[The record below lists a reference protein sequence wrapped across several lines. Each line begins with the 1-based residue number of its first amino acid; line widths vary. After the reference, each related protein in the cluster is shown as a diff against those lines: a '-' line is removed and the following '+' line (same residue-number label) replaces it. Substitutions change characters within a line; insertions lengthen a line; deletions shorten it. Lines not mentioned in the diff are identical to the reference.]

1 MTVETK
7 PVLSAFADAIVS
19 SLSIPEASVAALLKF
34 IDCHPELRGLAAVAE
49 NLISILDLLGQIV
62 PNETELS
69 KAMIQEWITICRY
82 IKDEAGSLN
91 SSFPEINIQAKNQN
105 NPFSKV
111 YEKYPLYVSL
121 WFQHPEP
128 AMQRRHRLLQAHLLL
143 TQFHFRKLTEDEGR
157 KYDST
162 TAESTRLIRQFADT
176 SKLATVLALQP
187 LLEKLPSEPKTME
200 AFLDDIH
207 VLESDEQLSSRAI
220 EKSLDVLRR
229 MLWYAEEH
237 RGGFSRRNSRAWE
250 AILKRE
256 AIRMPIIS
264 SDPETHAHD
273 FTIET
278 ILMPSQTEVVEKL
291 ARQAGCAPGEVK
303 AGVEHFIYSEDLYD
317 GEQRHTSM
325 AGRSP
330 LAHVRRTREKHNA
343 VAMSNQL
350 LPTQWGRLTL
360 QELTLFLR
368 SVSNLTRDK
377 KAHISFSYGKISNQ
391 ELAAMLTAMYWT
403 GNDLATVHQY
413 RFCKT
418 RNDLPQVESL
428 DPNDFR
434 FVFDSE
440 EWVHGSLR
448 PDYKSLLK
456 EPAKQFLN
464 DTYNYVILPIQNGTA
479 GILRRCLATR
489 VDKTQK
495 KWRSKR
501 IFEQNLADYDVAV
514 TAFLRSINRK
524 YKIRLTKT
532 RIANDL
538 FQRLCQYGGDIV
550 EPMLITGRGHYLGMV
565 PLHYSSPSLYRLQ
578 TVYTGTCQLISDA
591 VYQSLEKPAK
601 PAKVNKDQFPET
613 EAIQKYAGGRH
624 YLIKGMVTKLLDGEQ
639 GLVQRF
645 NECLKFAGFN
655 DYWVNLH
662 NDYTLYVVEMLGFA
676 TGYRA
681 VRDPLDSL
689 AQIDWLTGFACI
701 SDKDD
706 LDYYNARLVW
716 IPSLVRDQIRNYQ
729 QHCRQLGERLM
740 LINPRLAKKLLNH
753 GDPSDG
759 AVPFLFLLKPDG
771 RLLKLRPT
779 EIYKRLR
786 DIFPVPVNANRSYLR
801 NRLRELDCPGEMVNY
816 FLGHWE
822 NGEEPFGPY
831 STLSPQA
838 YKQALEPLL
847 EQIMKADGWRII
859 QGFGRT

>member
-1 MTVETK
+1 MTAEID
-7 PVLSAFADAIVS
+7 PILSTFADAIAS
-19 SLSIPEASVAALLKF
+19 SLSLPEASVAALLRF
-34 IDCHPELRGLAAVAE
+34 IDCHPELRGLVTIAE
-49 NLISILDLLGQIV
+49 NLISILELLDEIA

-69 KAMIQEWITICRY
+69 SATIQQWITICRY
-82 IKDEAGSLN
+82 IKDEAESL
-91 SSFPEINIQAKNQN
+91 SISFPEINIQAKNQS

-121 WFQHPEP
+121 WFQHPEQ

-143 TQFHFRKLTEDEGR
+143 TQLHFRQLTEDEGR

-176 SKLATVLALQP
+176 AKPETIEKLQP
-187 LLEKLPSEPKTME
+187 LLEKLPSEPKPMA
-200 AFLDDIH
+200 AFLEDIH
-207 VLESDEQLSSRAI
+207 DLQDDEQLSSKAI
-220 EKSLDVLRR
+220 DKSLDVLRR

-317 GEQRHTSM
+317 GEQRHTPM

-330 LAHVRRTREKHNA
+330 LAHIRRTREKHNA

-350 LPTQWGRLTL
+350 LPTQWGKLTL

-368 SVSNLTRDK
+368 IVSSLIRDK
-377 KAHISFSYGKISNQ
+377 EARISYSETISNQ
-391 ELAAMLTAMYWT
+391 ELATMLTAMYWT

-418 RNDLPQVESL
+418 RDDLPQVESL

-456 EPAKQFLN
+456 ESAKPFLN
-464 DTYNYVILPIQNGTA
+464 NTYNYVILPIQNGTSV
-479 GILRRCLATR
+479 ILRRCLRTR
-489 VDKTQK
+489 VDETKK

-501 IFEQNLADYDVAV
+501 IFEKNLADYDVAV
-514 TAFLRSINRK
+514 TAFLRFINRK
-524 YKIRLTKT
+524 YKTRLTKT

-538 FQRLCQYGGDIV
+538 FQRLYQYGGDIV

-578 TVYTGTCQLISDA
+578 TVYTGTCQLITDA
-591 VYQSLEKPAK
+591 VYLSLEKPAK
-601 PAKVNKDQFPET
+601 PAKVNEDQFPET
-613 EAIQKYAGGRH
+613 EATQKYTGGRH

-645 NECLKFAGFN
+645 NECLKFVGFN
-655 DYWVNLH
+655 DYWVCLH

-681 VRDPLDSL
+681 VRDPLESL
-689 AQIDWLTGFACI
+689 AQIDWQTGFACI

-716 IPSLVRDQIRNYQ
+716 IPSLVLAQIRNYQ
-729 QHCRQLGERLM
+729 KHCRQLGERLM
-740 LINPRLAKKLLNH
+740 LINPRLAKKTA
-753 GDPSDG
+753 DP
-759 AVPFLFLLKPDG
+759 
-771 RLLKLRPT
+771 R
-779 EIYKRLR
+779 
-786 DIFPVPVNANRSYLR
+786 
-801 NRLRELDCPGEMVNY
+801 
-816 FLGHWE
+816 
-822 NGEEPFGPY
+822 
-831 STLSPQA
+831 
-838 YKQALEPLL
+838 
-847 EQIMKADGWRII
+847 
-859 QGFGRT
+859 

>member
-1 MTVETK
+1 MTVNTN
-7 PVLSAFADAIVS
+7 PVLSAFAKAIAS
-19 SLSIPEASVAALLKF
+19 SLSIPEASVAALLRL
-34 IDCHPELRGLAAVAE
+34 IDCHHELRGLATVAE
-49 NLISILDLLGQIV
+49 NLVSILKLLDEIV
-62 PNETELS
+62 TNETELS
-69 KAMIQEWITICRY
+69 STTTQQWRAICRY
-82 IKDEAGSLN
+82 IKDEAGPLN
-91 SSFPEINIQAKNQN
+91 ISFPEINIQAKNQN

-121 WFQHPEP
+121 WFQHPEQ

-143 TQFHFRKLTEDEGR
+143 AQFHFRKLTEDEGR

-176 SKLATVLALQP
+176 SKPETIKALQP
-187 LLEKLPSEPKTME
+187 LLEKLPSEPEPMA
-200 AFLDDIH
+200 AFLEDIH
-207 VLESDEQLSSRAI
+207 DLEDDEQLTSTVI
-220 EKSLDVLRR
+220 KKGLDVLRR

-350 LPTQWGRLTL
+350 LPTQWGKLTL

-368 SVSNLTRDK
+368 SVSKLIRDK
-377 KAHISFSYGKISNQ
+377 EARISYSGSISNQ

-403 GNDLATVHQY
+403 GNDLTIVHEY

-418 RNDLPQVESL
+418 RHDLPKAESL
-428 DPNDFR
+428 GPNDFR

-456 EPAKQFLN
+456 ELAKPFLN

-479 GILRRCLATR
+479 VILRRCLATR
-489 VDKTQK
+489 VDETKK
-495 KWRSKR
+495 KWRSKK
-501 IFEQNLADYDVAV
+501 IFEQSLADYDIAV

-538 FQRLCQYGGDIV
+538 FQRLYQYGGDIV

-578 TVYTGTCQLISDA
+578 TVYTGTCQLISEA
-591 VYQSLEKPAK
+591 IYQSLEKPVK

-613 EAIQKYAGGRH
+613 AASQKYAGGRH
-624 YLIKGMVTKLLDGEQ
+624 YLIKGMVTKLVNGEQ

-645 NECLKFAGFN
+645 KECLKFVGFN
-655 DYWVNLH
+655 DYWVCLH

-681 VRDPLDSL
+681 VRDPLESL
-689 AQIDWLTGFACI
+689 AQIDWETGFACI

-729 QHCRQLGERLM
+729 QHCRLLGERLM
-740 LINPRLAKKLLNH
+740 LINPRLAKKLLTH
-753 GDPSDG
+753 GDHSDG
-759 AVPFLFLLKPDG
+759 AVPFLFLLQTNG
-771 RLLKLRPT
+771 RLLKLRPS
-779 EIYKRLR
+779 EIYKRLQ
-786 DIFPVPVNANRSYLR
+786 DVFPVPVNANRSYLR

-831 STLSPQA
+831 SSLSPQA
-838 YKQALEPLL
+838 YKQTFAPLL
-847 EQIMKADGWRII
+847 EQIMKEDGWRNIT
-859 QGFGRT
+859 GFGRT